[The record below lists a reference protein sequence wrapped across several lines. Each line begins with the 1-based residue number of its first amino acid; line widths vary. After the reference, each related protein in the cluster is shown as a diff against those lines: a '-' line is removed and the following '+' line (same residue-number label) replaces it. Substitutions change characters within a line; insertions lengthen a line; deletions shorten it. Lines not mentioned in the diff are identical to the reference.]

1 MSTTIYFDLDGTL
14 YDLYNIENWEQKL
27 REEKPN
33 MYNQDRPLYTP
44 RIHTIVSAL
53 LRLGVKFHS
62 ITKLSMTA
70 TENYAKLTTE
80 EKKEWV
86 RNNLPF
92 VSNIN
97 CIPYTDHKYKYI
109 RRKDEENI
117 LIDDSEYECSDWT
130 GTAYKAENNI
140 EDILEKILKDLT
152 GAS

>member
-1 MSTTIYFDLDGTL
+1 MGTTIYLDLDGTL

-53 LRLGVKFHS
+53 LRYGVKFHV

-70 TENYAKLTTE
+70 TKNYAELTTA
-80 EKKEWV
+80 EKKTWT
-86 RNNLPF
+86 RTNLPF

-97 CIPYTDHKYKYI
+97 CINYYDHKYNYI
-109 RRKDEENI
+109 CKKDEDNI
-117 LIDDSEYECSDWT
+117 LIDDSDKECADWT
-130 GTAYKAENNI
+130 GTAIKAENNI
-140 EDILEKILKDLT
+140 EEILSKILDKIK
-152 GAS
+152 GA